1 MKIKIPEG
9 KMQET
14 KYNFEEKDKENK
26 KIMKETQFEFVLN
39 KSIFS

>member
-1 MKIKIPEG
+1 MKNRQNKKRMKRKIPEG

-26 KIMKETQFEFVLN
+26 N
-39 KSIFS
+39 K